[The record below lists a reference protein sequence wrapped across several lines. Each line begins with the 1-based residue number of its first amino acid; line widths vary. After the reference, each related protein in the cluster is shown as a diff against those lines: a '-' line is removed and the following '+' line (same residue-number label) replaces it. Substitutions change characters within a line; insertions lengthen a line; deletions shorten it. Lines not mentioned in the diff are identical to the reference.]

1 MNILFK
7 EGSRVSLVVTP
18 TDLRGT
24 FQKPCSI
31 AQTMLN
37 IDVMSGSETVVF
49 VSKGAKFCKI
59 WKISAAWALCKP
71 LSLEDFS

>member
-18 TDLRGT
+18 TDLSGS
-24 FQKPCSI
+24 FQKLCSI

-49 VSKGAKFCKI
+49 VSKSGL
-59 WKISAAWALCKP
+59 AL
-71 LSLEDFS
+71 